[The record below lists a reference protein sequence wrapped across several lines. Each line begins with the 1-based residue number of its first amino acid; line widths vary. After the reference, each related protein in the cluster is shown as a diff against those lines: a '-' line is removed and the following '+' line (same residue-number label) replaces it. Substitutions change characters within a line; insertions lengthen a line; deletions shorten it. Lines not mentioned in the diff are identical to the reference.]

1 MQLTEEQIDA
11 IKELINIGV
20 GRAAGVLSEMIDRP
34 ILLQVPSVKVL
45 SRAGLSQEIAQIGA
59 GSLSAV
65 KLGFR
70 GSFTGTA
77 ALVFPQ
83 DSAATLVS
91 LLMSDELSEADLDS
105 IRVGTL
111 NEVGNIVISGI
122 MGSISNVL
130 RQRIEYTIPSYI
142 EDSFENMILSDRYLY
157 DITTLLAHAHF
168 TVESSMI
175 EGNIILI
182 FEAESFG
189 CLIKAINSEI
199 A

>member
-1 MQLTEEQIDA
+1 VHLTEKQIDA

-20 GRAAGVLSEMIDRP
+20 GRAAGILSEMINRH
-34 ILLQVPSVKVL
+34 ISLHVPSVKIL
-45 SRAGLSQEIAQIGA
+45 SRNSLSQEVAQIGS
-59 GSLSAV
+59 GCLSAV

-83 DSAATLVS
+83 DSASALVS
-91 LLMSDELSEADLDS
+91 LLLSDDPSNADLDS

-122 MGSISNVL
+122 MGSIANVL
-130 RQRIEYTIPSYI
+130 RQRIDYSIPTYT
-142 EDSFENMILSDRYLY
+142 EDSFENMIVSDRHLY

-168 TVESSMI
+168 AVEHSMI

-189 CLIKAINSEI
+189 ALLKAINSEL

>member
-1 MQLTEEQIDA
+1 MHLTEEQIDA

-20 GRAAGVLSEMIDRP
+20 GKAAGILSEMINRH
-34 ILLQVPSVKVL
+34 ISLHVPSVKIL
-45 SRAGLSQEIAQIGA
+45 SRNSLSQEVSQIGS
-59 GSLSAV
+59 GCLSAV

-83 DSAATLVS
+83 DSASALVS
-91 LLMSDELSEADLDS
+91 LLLSDDPSNADLDS

-130 RQRIEYTIPSYI
+130 RQRIDYSIPTYT
-142 EDSFENMILSDRYLY
+142 EDSFENMIVSDRYLY

-168 TVESSMI
+168 TVEHSMI

-189 CLIKAINSEI
+189 TLLKAINSEL